1 MAISEVTITGIS
13 FDVAYCFLH
22 KFSQSI
28 IMCLGWFMASAVDEV
43 SAILGL
49 SQGSDSVPDDLKS
62 PEQHQVFKITLQLGS

>member
-1 MAISEVTITGIS
+1 MLLVVSS
-13 FDVAYCFLH
+13 RNSLNF
-22 KFSQSI
+22 

-62 PEQHQVFKITLQLGS
+62 PEQHQVFKITQITLQFES